1 MLFGEKIAEPL
12 EGAERKE
19 GVSMGRRKRIWEAVF
34 LCVALWWA
42 FPASGG
48 ASSRPAS
55 ENPYKGVST
64 LLRFDTLLM
73 IAHTGAGTSG
83 FPSDRKLFFASPDA
97 KEVLSGTGAIVRQ
110 GNAVAARDVYG
121 GLGFDAVVA
130 HDQNNIPHLVQV
142 YGQADDN
149 ASIKVEAQTVT
160 VGAPAGSSVPLSL
173 APSGS
178 FTMDRNS
185 LQSVQMLVSDWDGDG
200 AEDGVAIMASQRGMA
215 YAHPIQAFGIGNLAT
230 AGSSG
235 KNIFRI
241 EWEDVFQDRL
251 FSDPSAGLR
260 AATGD
265 LDGDGV
271 QEIVVLFEQHISTIP
286 EVTVSKILML
296 RVVPDAKSSGWKY
309 TVVKQAQIELPL
321 YGAHLTQIARM
332 AFDIA
337 TGDLDGDGKDEIFWA
352 GFTNN
357 PSEAAAPYG
366 LRWGVLKLV
375 GNALSQLSSGE
386 KPLYA
391 LKTVNNP
398 DAVNRCAVA
407 DVDGDGANELLVYYS
422 HPADH
427 SLNLAWS
434 KFSPSGVTFQIQQ
447 IAGGSSNPLR
457 EIDLATANLTGTVVP
472 KSPTGNAVHLVCA
485 SNRLNEDPISA
496 AIYVWDQPSGKFKKT
511 STFNNNVHFSIGA
524 GALKLLPG
532 DYTNAGIRLGAPV
545 HIVIEDQI
553 TPLVVMQ
560 EPPKHMDYTLVD
572 TGKYGVLNLTRYFD
586 FYTNFFNSQTTG
598 TGVSSSQKAESTSA
612 LSTKSD
618 FSFGYKCK
626 TPVSKSDTTVQFEG
640 ALKDTTATTDE
651 TLNESYSSSSSSIK
665 AATNGDDYVA
675 CRCRTVDIWRYPV
688 LGQKGLQGGE
698 QIWLSVSVPA
708 PQTVM
713 NFTGMQVPWFQPPW
727 SNGNLLSYP
736 SDRTQLDDYAEIAKL
751 GEGQDFLISR
761 NKTSWEVGWTQETKK
776 EKTHTEKVTHQS
788 DTGFSLSEKFKVFGF
803 HGDTSVSFSSSTDDS
818 SEKSSTETNTFSTET
833 SFSMESPGTFT
844 AINNSNA
851 YVVAPFAYKSPAGVL
866 KVAYTARIPQGNLAW
881 WYARYAQAPDVALNL
896 PCVWTMKEEN
906 VWEWDESPL
915 NNPNARRIRGFFIYD
930 ASGDME
936 GDAISTTQPVLLR
949 CRVHNFSMAAPNNAD
964 PTARNVV
971 VRFLVAPYTPST
983 QTEGP
988 RKLIGNVT
996 VPAIAPWGGLG
1007 KNWTFADMKWDVTQV
1022 SDGHYRIYVI
1032 LNPDKT
1038 LPELPYHGL
1047 GETNDNNQGWY
1058 EVFVAKPQNTAQAVY
1073 NGPISAP
1080 ASLSGTVQVERSGDR
1095 DLRIRGVG
1103 RNSGSRAMTDVVVTL
1118 YEGSTTSG
1126 DAFAQ
1131 AYIPGIL
1138 PGGEYPFTLKHRLS
1152 RADVGSLTAFLHYK
1166 LEETNWTDNIVTVTL
1181 PPAPSSP
1188 RSSGGGCVAGGLSES
1203 WALLLLVPLGALR
1216 RRR

>member
-1 MLFGEKIAEPL
+1 
-12 EGAERKE
+12 
-19 GVSMGRRKRIWEAVF
+19 MGRRKRIWEAVF

-64 LLRFDTLLM
+64 LLRFDTLGLLVWPDDKNNRTLDF
-73 IAHTGAGTSG
+73 I
-83 FPSDRKLFFASPDA
+83 SPDTN
-97 KEVLSGTGAIVRQ
+97 EVLSGTKEIVRQ
-110 GNAVAARDVYG
+110 GNTLVGAGYTVGVR
-121 GLGFDAVVA
+121 DAVLLHDGSNRPTVFEAIHNPDKWQDPTLVLMATPVAVGSPGGSGQIPVTAGPAWSQSVNCAPATMFQGLTVNRGDWDQDGADDVVVFFFDSDDFLNVLGVGNAAGGHPLVGKPQRLPLDVA
-130 HDQNNIPHLVQV
+130 HLMLGDHTNSSPLRSTV
-142 YGQADDN
+142 AD
-149 ASIKVEAQTVT
+149 
-160 VGAPAGSSVPLSL
+160 L
-173 APSGS
+173 
-178 FTMDRNS
+178 
-185 LQSVQMLVSDWDGDG
+185 DGDG
-200 AEDGVAIMASQRGMA
+200 IPEIAVVYENIVLNPNSIKYRLLIFRVVPDAKMAGDWK
-215 YAHPIQAFGIGNLAT
+215 YAVQCIADQKLDSS
-230 AGSSG
+230 GSSG
-235 KNIFRI
+235 THSPVHALDIAAGDFDTDGKDEIFFIGRT
-241 EWEDVFQDRL
+241 
-251 FSDPSAGLR
+251 SPGLR
-260 AATGD
+260 WYTFEMTGGTLVQIRGDGFVPGAEGYMARAAVGD
-265 LDGDGV
+265 LDGDG
-271 QEIVVLFEQHISTIP
+271 TP
-286 EVTVSKILML
+286 EAAVFFVRNDNSLML
-296 RVVPDAKSSGWKY
+296 TWGKVAPGNNF
-309 TVVKQAQIELPL
+309 TQALQIQP
-321 YGAHLTQIARM
+321 
-332 AFDIA
+332 
-337 TGDLDGDGKDEIFWA
+337 
-352 GFTNN
+352 
-357 PSEAAAPYG
+357 
-366 LRWGVLKLV
+366 
-375 GNALSQLSSGE
+375 
-386 KPLYA
+386 
-391 LKTVNNP
+391 
-398 DAVNRCAVA
+398 
-407 DVDGDGANELLVYYS
+407 
-422 HPADH
+422 
-427 SLNLAWS
+427 
-434 KFSPSGVTFQIQQ
+434 PSGTVCAAMDLTAANFT
-447 IAGGSSNPLR
+447 GS
-457 EIDLATANLTGTVVP
+457 VVP
-472 KSPTGNAVHLVCA
+472 KAYRSNAVHLA
-485 SNRLNEDPISA
+485 STWVRRDGQVTVALHRYDDGTRGLRTTSRHTSPVALIF
-496 AIYVWDQPSGKFKKT
+496 YSGQ
-511 STFNNNVHFSIGA
+511 SI
-524 GALKLLPG
+524 LKLLPG

-572 TGKYGVLNLTRYFD
+572 PGKYGVLNLTRYFD

-626 TPVSKSDTTVQFEG
+626 TPVSKSDTTVQFEL
-640 ALKDTTATTDE
+640 AAQEATAKTDE

-675 CRCRTVDIWRYPV
+675 YRCRTVDIWRYPV